1 MKKPLSRQRLMQLK
15 MQSLGRCGICGKPV
29 HPILQRCDPCA
40 DRASKAMRDRKGCN
54 QKVWGGPGRPKK
66 CLDETGTRVTNEVA
80 LMMSKADYS
89 LNNRDLAQQL
99 NVSENTVYRY
109 RKVYGASISVTTGSL
124 TTVVA
129 LKMAKADYSLTNKKL
144 IISMNVSQP
153 TVKKYRSIYAPETVK
168 PPRAYKKKIT

>member
-29 HPILQRCDPCA
+29 HQILQRCDPCA
-40 DRASKAMRDRKGCN
+40 DRASKAMRERKGCN

-66 CLDETGTRVTNEVA
+66 CLDETGTQVTNEVA

-99 NVSENTVYRY
+99 NVSENTVSRY
-109 RKVYGASISVTTGSL
+109 RKIYGPGIFATTGSL
-124 TTVVA
+124 TTIIA
-129 LKMAKADYSLTNKKL
+129 LKMAKADYSLSNKDL
-144 IISMNVSQP
+144 IFSMGVSQP

-168 PPRAYKKKIT
+168 PPRRYTKKKP